1 MDYLTLSLVLSFI
14 SIITYAIFI
23 SGRRDSRLPP
33 GPSPFPIIGNLLHL
47 GEQPHISLATLAKRY
62 GPLMSLK
69 LGSKTAIVVSSP
81 DVAKEFFQKHDHLFS
96 SRSIPEAG
104 RVVDHDKY
112 SMVWLPVGDQW
123 RRLRRISKEYLFS
136 LQRLDATETLRQKK
150 VKELLDHVSH
160 CCTSEKDVNIGG
172 VAFTTLLNM
181 LSYFMFSMDLAQYD
195 SLSSQEFKDDVWSI
209 MEVVGKPNISD
220 FFSIFKSF
228 DPQGLM
234 RHGTMYANK
243 ILNIFDTIID
253 HRLQTRSTSSTNN
266 NDVLE
271 LLLNLN
277 QSQESEWSRTDISH
291 LFLDLFIAGTDTTS
305 STLEWAMAELIHNPD
320 KLKTVRSEVI
330 KHIGNKNLI
339 EESDI
344 TQLPYLHAVIKETLR
359 LHPPAP
365 FLVPHQA
372 LQDVK
377 IQSFMVPKNA
387 QILCNVWAMGRDE
400 KVWSHPE
407 TFMPERFLEVNVSY
421 KGQNF
426 ELIPFGVG
434 RRICPGLN
442 IAHRMLHIMLGSLI
456 YNFDWRLEGNMK
468 PQDMD
473 MREKF
478 GLTLQKSVPLK
489 VIPLK
494 V

>member
-1 MDYLTLSLVLSFI
+1 MDYLTLSLALSFI
-14 SIITYAIFI
+14 SIIACAIFI
-23 SGRRDSRLPP
+23 SGRLDSPLPP
-33 GPSPFPIIGNLLHL
+33 GPFPFPIIGNLLHL
-47 GEQPHISLATLAKRY
+47 GDKPHVSLATLAKRY

-69 LGSKTAIVVSSP
+69 LGSKTTIVVSSP
-81 DVAKEFFQKHDHLFS
+81 DIAKEFFQKHDHSFS
-96 SRSIPEAG
+96 SRSIPETG
-104 RVVDHDKY
+104 RVLDHDKY
-112 SMVWLPVGDQW
+112 SIVFLPVGDQW

-160 CCTSEKDVNIGG
+160 CCTSEKVVNIGG

-181 LSYFMFSMDLAQYD
+181 LSNFMFSMDLTQYD
-195 SLSSQEFKDDVWSI
+195 SLSSQEFKDDVWGI
-209 MEVVGKPNISD
+209 MEVIGKPNISD
-220 FFSIFKSF
+220 FFPILKPF
-228 DPQGLM
+228 DPQGLI
-234 RHGTMYANK
+234 RDGTVYANK
-243 ILNIFDTIID
+243 ILNILDTIID

-266 NDVLE
+266 DVLE
-271 LLLNLN
+271 VLLNLN
-277 QSQESEWSRTDISH
+277 QNNESEWSRTDIRH
-291 LFLDLFIAGTDTTS
+291 FFLDLFIAATDTTS
-305 STLEWAMAELIHNPD
+305 STLEWAMTELIHNPD
-320 KLKTVRSEVI
+320 KLKIARSEVI
-330 KHIGNKNLI
+330 KHIGNNKNLV
-339 EESDI
+339 EESVI

-365 FLVPHQA
+365 FLIPHQA
-372 LQDVK
+372 IQDVK
-377 IQSFMVPKNA
+377 IQSFTVPKNA

-400 KVWSHPE
+400 KVWSYPE
-407 TFMPERFLEVNVSY
+407 SFMPERFLEVNLDY

-434 RRICPGLN
+434 RRMCPGLN
-442 IAHRMLHIMLGSLI
+442 IAHRMLHVILGSLI
-456 YNFDWRLEGNMK
+456 YNFDWRLEGNMR

-478 GLTLQKSVPLK
+478 GLILQKRVPLK

>member
-277 QSQESEWSRTDISH
+277 QSQESEWSRTDI
-291 LFLDLFIAGTDTTS
+291 
-305 STLEWAMAELIHNPD
+305 
-320 KLKTVRSEVI
+320 R
-330 KHIGNKNLI
+330 
-339 EESDI
+339 
-344 TQLPYLHAVIKETLR
+344 
-359 LHPPAP
+359 
-365 FLVPHQA
+365 
-372 LQDVK
+372 
-377 IQSFMVPKNA
+377 
-387 QILCNVWAMGRDE
+387 
-400 KVWSHPE
+400 
-407 TFMPERFLEVNVSY
+407 
-421 KGQNF
+421 
-426 ELIPFGVG
+426 
-434 RRICPGLN
+434 
-442 IAHRMLHIMLGSLI
+442 
-456 YNFDWRLEGNMK
+456 NMK

-489 VIPLK
+489 KSNRDCAYMKEASTVAAGGATGDIRQVRRTEVK
-494 V
+494 EAATVAASGTTEMVVYDGCEERR